1 MWIKSFCQACFYLD
15 RWEIGDFL
23 LWIRTLSKDFLMCSK
38 NQSANT
44 LSDDLVAEAWVFVR
58 VIDNFGDVGV
68 GWRLSCLLA
77 EYFCLR
83 VRLWIDDVKA
93 LNKLVPEREGY
104 LPHVLVEVWQDEQ
117 LMQRQLAEAND
128 PVLVIETF
136 GCTLPDAV
144 RARMSRCQP
153 LWLNWEYLTA
163 EDWALDLHAMPS
175 LQADGLKKY
184 FWFMGMDAAS
194 GGLLREKD
202 YLTKRAVFRQQP
214 QLQQAFRQQYGLPE
228 QHKGQLWLIFAYASV
243 CWPQWLAMWQQGG
256 TPVTLWLA
264 GGQVVESL
272 RAASIVPTD
281 ALREDGAIYE
291 LDNVT
296 LVRIPFVPQAAFDQL
311 LWLADAAIV
320 RGEDSFVRALWA
332 GLPFFWHTYR
342 QNENAH
348 VQKLHA
354 FWAKAM
360 TGWPVELQ
368 RAFMALSDD
377 LNGAGKLDELS
388 RVVAWQNLCGNWQS
402 WVKAAVRWSE
412 MLHAQDNALE
422 KLARF
427 CHLPLK

>member
-1 MWIKSFCQACFYLD
+1 
-15 RWEIGDFL
+15 
-23 LWIRTLSKDFLMCSK
+23 MCSK

-44 LSDDLVAEAWVFVR
+44 LPDDLVAEAWVFVR

-77 EYFCLR
+77 EYLCLR

-93 LNKLVPEREGY
+93 LDTLVPEREGY
-104 LPHVLVEVWQDEQ
+104 LPNVMVEVWQDEQ
-117 LMQRQLAEAND
+117 LMQRQLAEAID

-228 QHKGQLWLIFAYASV
+228 QHKGQLWLVFAYASE
-243 CWPQWLAMWQQGG
+243 CWPQWLNMWQQDG

-332 GLPFFWHTYR
+332 GLPFFWHIYR

-348 VQKLHA
+348 MQKLHA
-354 FWAKAM
+354 FWAKAT

-402 WVKAAVRWSE
+402 WVKAAARWSE